1 VIAGAAPPRKR
12 RGGALAEF
20 SYRLRVS
27 AKRRRRGLDTD
38 YGTAGRLPDTHCG
51 QPPRRKR
58 RVADIDMS
66 KKVLNQPGIHTLLT
80 LRHGRGSRL
89 LSPEQEQAH
98 VARFAT
104 WKIKDP
110 CR

>member
-1 VIAGAAPPRKR
+1 MPQRQDARDCGSRASAEATR
-12 RGGALAEF
+12 RRPGEF

-27 AKRRRRGLDTD
+27 AKRRRSGLDTD

-66 KKVLNQPGIHTLLT
+66 KKVLNQPGIHALICLADPSTPALL
-80 LRHGRGSRL
+80 
-89 LSPEQEQAH
+89 PA
-98 VARFAT
+98 AA
-104 WKIKDP
+104 
-110 CR
+110 